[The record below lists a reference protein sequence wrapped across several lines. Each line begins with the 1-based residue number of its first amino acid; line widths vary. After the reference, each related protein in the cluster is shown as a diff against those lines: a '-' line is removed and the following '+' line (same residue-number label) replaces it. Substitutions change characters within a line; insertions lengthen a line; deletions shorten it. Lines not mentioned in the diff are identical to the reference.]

1 MYSASYQSTCR
12 YGTPDFG
19 YDGCLFGDSNARAA
33 TAVVDQ
39 SLHKLSWDGV
49 PMMSQLMMDRFRNGL
64 RT

>member
-39 SLHKLSWDGV
+39 SLHKTKLGRRSYDVAVNDG
-49 PMMSQLMMDRFRNGL
+49 
-64 RT
+64 